1 LDCGRYPTILHLD
14 FCLDLGVLAMLRL
27 TRANP
32 TPEDP
37 EAALA
42 GFLNLQP
49 LWVMQN
55 QKTEQ
60 WSEPQG
66 GLHYRWVAIYWRV
79 GAEHQPDP
87 FRKRTITLASSDELF
102 GEELREYFDSLA
114 TVPPAVL
121 QNLGEGVSVED
132 RLREAGYVDAAAKLE
147 RFAAAARAWE

>member
-1 LDCGRYPTILHLD
+1 MGD
-14 FCLDLGVLAMLRL
+14 AE
-27 TRANP
+27 
-32 TPEDP
+32 PEDGTVVR
-37 EAALA
+37 AARRASL
-42 GFLNLQP
+42 P
-49 LWVMQN
+49 
-55 QKTEQ
+55 
-60 WSEPQG
+60 
-66 GLHYRWVAIYWRV
+66 RVAIYWRV